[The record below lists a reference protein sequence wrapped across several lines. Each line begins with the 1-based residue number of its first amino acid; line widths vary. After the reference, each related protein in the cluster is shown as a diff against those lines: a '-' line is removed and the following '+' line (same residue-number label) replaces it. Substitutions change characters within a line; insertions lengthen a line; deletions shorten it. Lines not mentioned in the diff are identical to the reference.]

1 MGGSTIVILTKDKV
15 LNIDK
20 DILDNATKDIEVKL
34 KYGEKIGTNK

>member
-20 DILDNATKDIEVKL
+20 DILDNATKDIVVKL
-34 KYGEKIGTNK
+34 KYGEKFVTNK